1 METILS
7 NPTLLFMA
15 EAALAVLIFLCGCAM
30 ASQAYRNLQ
39 DLKISWEQ
47 ELQLRKLLSV
57 CGMLWLVFLLFSL
70 QLGGDISFEAA
81 YIVGMSSWFGYLTR
95 RQHARDK
102 KMYKALVD
110 LRQQQVSAGK

>member
-7 NPTLLFMA
+7 NPMLMV
-15 EAALAVLIFLCGCAM
+15 EATVATLCGCAM
-30 ASQAYRNLQ
+30 ASQTYRNLQ
-39 DLKISWEQ
+39 DFKFSWQQ
-47 ELQLRKLLSV
+47 ELQLRKLLSG
-57 CGMLWLVFLLFSL
+57 CGMLCLMYLLISL
-70 QLGGDISFEAA
+70 QLGKISVMAA

-102 KMYKALVD
+102 KMYKALAD